1 MGYEDLRI
9 RDISRFTGEWSP
21 PIGAMGGPPAHEL
34 YRDLV
39 LFAGLQLFQD
49 KDSHPWVVFRD
60 GAQRRPFAVP
70 SVQLRNALDR
80 FRMHRNSRPLPGSD
94 LEEFVRIVEARI
106 SDPDV
111 KIPALRGP
119 LSEGPPTVQ
128 ERSAAP
134 PSEIGHD
141 PSLPLTAG
149 SADAVHENAGIN
161 ELAAAESDRRP
172 EATMGDVGGSARAA
186 AAADTPL
193 RVNPTVSGGML
204 LSTAQGANV
213 ARYVR
218 VLRSLL
224 RGGDWMGTTREL
236 SEATRDEPL
245 TLYGSLL
252 RYRAELAD
260 NDILVTSVDLDEGF
274 RWLVVDRAR
283 VRDAA
288 DAKSH
293 GEHGRVTEGDKE
305 ASKSSATV
313 PEGQSGPVP
322 ASAPAASA
330 PS

>member
-1 MGYEDLRI
+1 MGFEDLRI
-9 RDISRFTGEWSP
+9 RDISRISGEWAP

-39 LFAGLQLFQD
+39 MYAGLQLFQD
-49 KDSHPWVVFRD
+49 KESHPWVVFRD
-60 GAQRRPFAVP
+60 GAHRRPFAVP

-80 FRMHRNSRPLPGSD
+80 FRMHRNSRPVPGSD

-111 KIPALRGP
+111 KIPTLRGP
-119 LSEGPPTVQ
+119 LVEGPESVEERRAHPTT
-128 ERSAAP
+128 EIRTGAWDRDGAEGAGITTDGAEAGRSAYSP
-134 PSEIGHD
+134 PEH
-141 PSLPLTAG
+141 P
-149 SADAVHENAGIN
+149 AD
-161 ELAAAESDRRP
+161 S
-172 EATMGDVGGSARAA
+172 
-186 AAADTPL
+186 PL
-193 RVNPTVSGGML
+193 RESGSPPRPPAASDIPLGVRPGISGGMV

-224 RGGDWMGTTREL
+224 RSGDWMGTTREL
-236 SEATRDEPL
+236 SEATRDDPL

-283 VRDAA
+283 VRDATDEKA
-288 DAKSH
+288 H
-293 GEHGRVTEGDKE
+293 GAQDPANGTASE
-305 ASKSSATV
+305 ARNPSSAA
-313 PEGQSGPVP
+313 PEGPREPAAGP
-322 ASAPAASA
+322 APAATTA
-330 PS
+330 G